1 MYTMKKSIQ
10 LLLYCIS
17 LIGIGGKLF
26 FDVHAL
32 GFVGYAALCIAGI
45 MQIIKTVGKK

>member
-1 MYTMKKSIQ
+1 MKKSIQ
-10 LLLYCIS
+10 LLLYCIA
-17 LIGIGGKLF
+17 LTGIGINLF
-26 FDVHAL
+26 FDVRLL